1 MTEQNI
7 KKMEELL
14 DTEDFAEK
22 VAAANS
28 QDEIYKLFAANG
40 VDASYEDYM
49 AYLQDSRNLL
59 VQKGVI
65 TEDGELSVEALDA
78 VSGGSARGRAL
89 LTIAGLVCVGAGAL
103 GPGAALVFLALLH

>member
-14 DTEDFAEK
+14 NTEDFAEK
-22 VAAANS
+22 VTAANS

-59 VQKGVI
+59 AQKGVI
-65 TEDGELSVEALDA
+65 TEDGELSAEALDA
-78 VSGGSARGRAL
+78 VSGGSARGRTL
-89 LTIAGLVCVGAGAL
+89 LTIAGLICVSAGAL
-103 GPGAALVFLALLH
+103 GPGAVLIFLALLH